1 MRTKPAKT
9 HLPTL
14 AAVLLL
20 SVGFILIGMTAA
32 PQASA
37 QPETSQSACSER

>member
-9 HLPTL
+9 HLPTI

-20 SVGFILIGMTAA
+20 SVGFILIGMAA
-32 PQASA
+32 NHETPVRVDGSAVHSAS
-37 QPETSQSACSER
+37 

>member
-9 HLPTL
+9 HLPTI

-20 SVGFILIGMTAA
+20 SVGFILIGMAA
-32 PQASA
+32 NHETPVRVDASA
-37 QPETSQSACSER
+37 VHSAS

>member
-1 MRTKPAKT
+1 MRTKQAKT

-20 SVGFILIGMTAA
+20 SVGFILIGSTAA

-37 QPETSQSACSER
+37 QSETALSACSER